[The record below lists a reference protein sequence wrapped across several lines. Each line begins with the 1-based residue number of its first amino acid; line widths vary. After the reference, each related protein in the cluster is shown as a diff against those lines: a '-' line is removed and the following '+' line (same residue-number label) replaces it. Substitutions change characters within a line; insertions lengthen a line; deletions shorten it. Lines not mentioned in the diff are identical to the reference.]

1 MMDNTPQPT
10 TIYDDIFEV
19 CWQAIQAGES
29 TLDACLR
36 QYPAHA
42 DDLKRDL
49 TLAMAIEKLPQP
61 VMSQSSEDALE
72 ARLRQQFRTQFP
84 NATAQTTQQTTQQER
99 VLRPRPSFWL
109 GKSAAAVVLAFLMFL
124 GGTGTAVAASATSMP
139 DQPLYQVK
147 RLWESVVVIIA
158 QVVGNLDDVW
168 LQLAQTRLEEVLYL
182 IGQGDTDGASDLL
195 ADLSIALNEA
205 HENAD
210 DDTETRVITFA
221 LSAQTIMEQSP
232 LVDDASYGALDALV
246 RTVAPSSPTPMPALL
261 VTPTLI
267 PAQVL
272 PSATPTLI
280 PSATAT
286 LLVATETPVN
296 PPATS
301 TPRFAATA
309 TATSSPTAT
318 LTFTPSPIAPSDTPT
333 ATWTAL
339 PPLPSITPNVASTLR
354 PSATPREVMPTST
367 PASVNGTQYF
377 IRQTDQAVQM
387 TQTAIAEDPVETR
400 EP

>member
-61 VMSQSSEDALE
+61 VISQSSEDVLE
-72 ARLRQQFRTQFP
+72 ARLRQQFRAQYP
-84 NATAQTTQQTTQQER
+84 EATAKKQTTQQER

-124 GGTGTAVAASATSMP
+124 GGTGTAVAASANSMP

-168 LQLAQTRLEEVLYL
+168 FA
-182 IGQGDTDGASDLL
+182 IGT
-195 ADLSIALNEA
+195 
-205 HENAD
+205 
-210 DDTETRVITFA
+210 
-221 LSAQTIMEQSP
+221 
-232 LVDDASYGALDALV
+232 
-246 RTVAPSSPTPMPALL
+246 
-261 VTPTLI
+261 
-267 PAQVL
+267 
-272 PSATPTLI
+272 
-280 PSATAT
+280 
-286 LLVATETPVN
+286 
-296 PPATS
+296 
-301 TPRFAATA
+301 
-309 TATSSPTAT
+309 
-318 LTFTPSPIAPSDTPT
+318 DTP
-333 ATWTAL
+333 
-339 PPLPSITPNVASTLR
+339 
-354 PSATPREVMPTST
+354 
-367 PASVNGTQYF
+367 
-377 IRQTDQAVQM
+377 
-387 TQTAIAEDPVETR
+387 
-400 EP
+400 